1 MNKIKEQID
10 YKIMIDSI
18 NKILEKKP
26 ISGSIILGK
35 KYANFY
41 LQEINK
47 MLEFDDK
54 DVVRV
59 REDILEML
67 TKKVEPDLEF
77 IRKDCANRFY
87 NEDVQD
93 NNNMMS
99 IILDFILT
107 LN

>member
-1 MNKIKEQID
+1 MNNIKEQID
-10 YKIMIDSI
+10 YKIMIDCI

-35 KYANFY
+35 KYAKFY
-41 LQEINK
+41 LEEINK
-47 MLEFDDK
+47 MLEFGD
-54 DVVRV
+54 R
-59 REDILEML
+59 DILEML

-77 IRKDCANRFY
+77 IRKDCANRIY